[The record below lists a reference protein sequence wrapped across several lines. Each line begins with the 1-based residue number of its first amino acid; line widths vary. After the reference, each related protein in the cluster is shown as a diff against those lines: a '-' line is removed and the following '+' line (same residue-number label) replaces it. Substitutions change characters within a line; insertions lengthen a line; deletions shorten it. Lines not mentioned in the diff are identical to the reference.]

1 MSMIICLIIT
11 RKCVDTVFSG
21 CTEKQVSMSCEQA
34 FLPSAIPLWSYTL
47 PWPELTETT
56 FKPTKNSL
64 PEWFL
69 SLIENKECFLCCQ
82 QPAEQWDLNQHKNKQ
97 TIQKNVFQTFLINIQ
112 ELYGIYV
119 QVKGLKE
126 SPTWSQL
133 RQVNFPS
140 RQAIFY
146 AQ

>member
-1 MSMIICLIIT
+1 MHTLVYNILYHFDEMAKFKADLLLTFFLVSKIICLIIT
-11 RKCVDTVFSG
+11 RKCDDTRLSG

-56 FKPTKNSL
+56 FKHTKNSL

-82 QPAEQWDLNQHKNKQ
+82 QPVERWDLNEHKNEETNNTLTCRRMSCKH
-97 TIQKNVFQTFLINIQ
+97 F
-112 ELYGIYV
+112 
-119 QVKGLKE
+119 
-126 SPTWSQL
+126 
-133 RQVNFPS
+133 
-140 RQAIFY
+140 
-146 AQ
+146 